1 MKYPM
6 TEGPRA
12 PQGRFSNR
20 MIWTVMLIISLAWGT
35 SPTGVRIALR
45 EGFGPLT
52 IAAASST
59 ISGAAVFII
68 MAARRK
74 GMRIRRLEWRMGL
87 VLSFFSVLVPF
98 YARNAALDNA
108 SAGFVTLV
116 SALVPLVTAGMAH
129 FALAD
134 ERLKPSVV
142 FSLLLG
148 LAGVAV
154 LLLGGDSGIAEGGS
168 PPAAGLFAM
177 FSVLAMSA
185 AAVYAKRYAGQY
197 SVLPVTG
204 VQLVLGAAAL
214 TLIALAAEEFPA
226 APSATGVFGLF
237 YAGTVGTILP
247 MVLYYLLIRHVTVTY
262 STVIGYI
269 MPFVAAV
276 TGVVVLDEQL
286 QPGILAGGA
295 LVLSAVAVT
304 DLLRIRDSRR
314 RSARAE

>member
-1 MKYPM
+1 MKMNYPNI
-6 TEGPRA
+6 EGRGA
-12 PQGRFSNR
+12 PKARFSNR

-52 IAAASST
+52 IAASSAI

-74 GMRIRRLEWRMGL
+74 GIRRLEWRMGL
-87 VLSFFSVLVPF
+87 VLSFISVLVPF

-134 ERLKPSVV
+134 ERLKLPVV
-142 FSLLLG
+142 FGLLLG

-168 PPAAGLFAM
+168 PLTAGLFAM
-177 FSVLAMSA
+177 LSVLAMSA

-197 SVLPVTG
+197 SVLAVTG
-204 VQLVLGAAAL
+204 VQLVLGAAVL
-214 TLIALAAEEFPA
+214 TLLARAAEELPG
-226 APSATGVFGLF
+226 APSATGVIGLF

-247 MVLYYLLIRHVTVTY
+247 MLLYYLLIRHVTVTY
-262 STVIGYI
+262 STVVGYI

-295 LVLSAVAVT
+295 LVLLGVVAT

-314 RSARAE
+314 RSARAG

>member
-1 MKYPM
+1 MNHHK
-6 TEGPRA
+6 TEGVEA
-12 PQGRFSNR
+12 PKARFSNR
-20 MIWTVMLIISLAWGT
+20 MIWTVMLVISLAWGT

-52 IAAASST
+52 IAASSAI

-74 GMRIRRLEWRMGL
+74 GIRRLEWRMGL
-87 VLSFFSVLVPF
+87 VLSFISVLVPF

-134 ERLKPSVV
+134 ERLKLPVV
-142 FSLLLG
+142 FGLLLG

-168 PPAAGLFAM
+168 PLTAGLFAM
-177 FSVLAMSA
+177 LSVLAMSS

-197 SVLPVTG
+197 SVLAVTG
-204 VQLVLGAAAL
+204 VQLVLGAAVL
-214 TLIALAAEEFPA
+214 TLLVRAAEELPSS
-226 APSATGVFGLF
+226 PSATGVIGLF

-247 MVLYYLLIRHVTVTY
+247 MLLYYLLIRHVTVTY
-262 STVIGYI
+262 STVVGYI

-295 LVLSAVAVT
+295 LVLLGVVAT

-314 RSARAE
+314 RSARAG

>member
-1 MKYPM
+1 MNYPK
-6 TEGPRA
+6 TEGVGA
-12 PQGRFSNR
+12 PKARFSNR

-52 IAAASST
+52 IAASSA
-59 ISGAAVFII
+59 IVSGAAVFII

-74 GMRIRRLEWRMGL
+74 GIRRLEWRMGL
-87 VLSFFSVLVPF
+87 VLSFISVLVPF

-134 ERLKPSVV
+134 ERLKLPVV
-142 FSLLLG
+142 FGLLLG

-168 PPAAGLFAM
+168 PLTAGLFAM
-177 FSVLAMSA
+177 LSVLAMSA
-185 AAVYAKRYAGQY
+185 AAVYAKRCAGQY
-197 SVLPVTG
+197 SVLAVTG
-204 VQLVLGAAAL
+204 VQLVLGAAVL
-214 TLIALAAEEFPA
+214 TLLARAAEELPD
-226 APSATGVFGLF
+226 APSATGVIGLF

-247 MVLYYLLIRHVTVTY
+247 MLLYYLLIRHVTVTY
-262 STVIGYI
+262 STVVGYI

-295 LVLSAVAVT
+295 LVLLGVVAT

-314 RSARAE
+314 RSARAG

>member
-1 MKYPM
+1 MNHPT
-6 TEGPRA
+6 TEGVKA
-12 PQGRFSNR
+12 PQARFSNR
-20 MIWTVMLIISLAWGT
+20 MIWTVMLVISLAWGT

-52 IAAASST
+52 IAASSAI
-59 ISGAAVFII
+59 ISGVAVFIF
-68 MAARRK
+68 MAVRRK
-74 GMRIRRLEWRMGL
+74 GIRRLEWRMGL
-87 VLSFFSVLVPF
+87 VLSFLSVLVPF

-134 ERLKPSVV
+134 ERLRLPVV
-142 FSLLLG
+142 FGLLLG

-154 LLLGGDSGIAEGGS
+154 LLLGGDSGITGGGD
-168 PPAAGLFAM
+168 PLAAGLFAM
-177 FSVLAMSA
+177 LSVLAMSA

-197 SVLPVTG
+197 SVPAVTG
-204 VQLVLGAAAL
+204 VQLVLGAAV
-214 TLIALAAEEFPA
+214 LILLARAAEELPS
-226 APSATGVFGLF
+226 APSATGVIGLF
-237 YAGTVGTILP
+237 YAGTVGTVLP
-247 MVLYYLLIRHVTVTY
+247 MVLYYLLIRRVTVTY
-262 STVIGYI
+262 STVVGYI

-276 TGVVVLDEQL
+276 TGMVVLDEQL

-295 LVLSAVAVT
+295 LVLLGVVAT

-314 RSARAE
+314 RSARAG

>member
-1 MKYPM
+1 MNYPK
-6 TEGPRA
+6 TEGVGA
-12 PQGRFSNR
+12 PKARFSNR

-52 IAAASST
+52 IAASSAI

-74 GMRIRRLEWRMGL
+74 GIRRLEWRMGL
-87 VLSFFSVLVPF
+87 VLSFISVLVPF

-134 ERLKPSVV
+134 ERLKLPVV
-142 FSLLLG
+142 FGLLLG

-168 PPAAGLFAM
+168 PLTAGLFAM

-197 SVLPVTG
+197 SVLAVTG
-204 VQLVLGAAAL
+204 VQLVLGAAVL
-214 TLIALAAEEFPA
+214 TLLARAAEELPD
-226 APSATGVFGLF
+226 APSATGVIGLF

-247 MVLYYLLIRHVTVTY
+247 MLLYYLLIRHVTVTY
-262 STVIGYI
+262 STVVGYI

-295 LVLSAVAVT
+295 LVLLGVVAT

-314 RSARAE
+314 RSARAG

>member
-1 MKYPM
+1 MNYPK
-6 TEGPRA
+6 TDGAAA
-12 PQGRFSNR
+12 PKARFSNR
-20 MIWTVMLIISLAWGT
+20 MIWTVMLVISLAWGT

-52 IAAASST
+52 IAASSAI

-74 GMRIRRLEWRMGL
+74 GIRRLEWRMGL
-87 VLSFFSVLVPF
+87 VLSFISVLVPF

-134 ERLKPSVV
+134 ERLKLPVV
-142 FSLLLG
+142 SGLLLG

-168 PPAAGLFAM
+168 PLTAGLFAM
-177 FSVLAMSA
+177 LSVLAMSS

-197 SVLPVTG
+197 SVLAVTG
-204 VQLVLGAAAL
+204 VQLVLGAAVL
-214 TLIALAAEEFPA
+214 TLLARAAEELPA
-226 APSATGVFGLF
+226 APSATGVIGLF

-247 MVLYYLLIRHVTVTY
+247 MLLYYLLIRHVTVTY
-262 STVIGYI
+262 STVVGYI

-295 LVLSAVAVT
+295 LVLLGVVAT

-314 RSARAE
+314 RSARAG